1 MGILRKERNAHGF
14 RFEERVIKELNLVP
28 EENYTAKWDAY
39 DSNTPISIKCIS
51 KTGNIDCGSIVRM
64 FGHFAVPGWD
74 MIVGRHQNK
83 VLQAVFRYSFTDQIC
98 KDLIGDLTLED
109 VKEFDEGVKSFPPGY
124 HEEARMYAKEWK
136 REYKPKMGL
145 LTVQPKIDSK
155 KQRRVQCGI
164 NRGAEGKLFSTNSY
178 SLLPGLVGVD
188 FGREKSKEV
197 RAGQVLH

>member
-145 LTVQPKIDSK
+145 LTVQPKIDSIV
-155 KQRRVQCGI
+155 QRRVQCGI
-164 NRGAEGKLFSTNSY
+164 KGTSVLKLFSATPY
-178 SLLPGLVGVD
+178 LPLVDLVGVD
-188 FGREKSKEV
+188 FGKEESKEI
-197 RAGQVLH
+197 RA